1 MNHENQESSARL
13 LFNRRVMT
21 VLFLSFSSTLPLVLL
36 TGTLQA
42 WYTAA
47 GVSLMVIGSLSL
59 LQYAYLVKFVW
70 APFMDRYAPL
80 GLGRRR
86 SWILL
91 TQISLAGA
99 LAVMAFMNPAYHP
112 WELFWLS
119 AVVAFISASQDV
131 VIDGYRVDVL
141 RQKERGFGVAVTTVG
156 GRMAMLVGGGLALIL
171 AADYGW
177 RATYLT
183 MALLM
188 LIQIIPTLTAPNP
201 EKPVYPP
208 VTLHAAVVAPFREL
222 LTRKHIVMILL
233 LVLIYKFGDALAL
246 ALNTTFLMRGVGFT
260 LLELGYSYKL
270 TSVIAS
276 LLGGFAGGFFMPRLG
291 LYRSLMV
298 FGFLQ
303 TVTNLSFMVLALVG
317 KNFPVMIGSIFSDY
331 FCGGLST
338 AAFVAF
344 LIALCKREYSATQYA
359 ILSALMAVSRVV
371 IGPVAAYLVKH
382 MGWAPFYLITFFA
395 GFPAL
400 LILRWLRDRIDFSAD
415 TLHLKGNPSQKPSP
429 RRVAI

>member
-1 MNHENQESSARL
+1 MNYKNQESSGRL

-47 GVSLMVIGSLSL
+47 GVSLTVIGSLSL
-59 LQYAYLVKFVW
+59 LQYAYLLKFVW

-80 GLGRRR
+80 RLGRRR

-91 TQISLAGA
+91 MQISLAGA
-99 LAVMAFMNPAYHP
+99 LVIMAFMNPAHHP

-119 AVVAFISASQDV
+119 ALVAFISASQDV

-156 GRMAMLVGGGLALIL
+156 GRVAILVGGGLALIL
-171 AADYGW
+171 AANYGW

-201 EKPVYPP
+201 KKPVYSLL
-208 VTLHAAVVAPFREL
+208 TLHAVVAPFREL

-246 ALNTTFLMRGVGFT
+246 SLNITFLMRCVGFT

-270 TSVIAS
+270 ASVIAS

-303 TVTNLSFMVLALVG
+303 TVTNLYFMVLALVG
-317 KNFPVMIGSIFSDY
+317 KNFPVMIASIFSDY

-338 AAFVAF
+338 AAFITF
-344 LIALCKREYSATQYA
+344 LIALCKQEYSATQYA
-359 ILSALMAVSRVV
+359 ILSGLMAVSRVV

-400 LILRWLRDRIDFSAD
+400 LVLSWLRKRLDFSAD
-415 TLHLKGNPSQKPSP
+415 TLHLKGNPSQKLSP
-429 RRVAI
+429 RRLTI